1 MSLENVEI
9 VWRVMRCFA
18 AGDIE
23 SVLSD
28 IHPRATLDWSN
39 SNAPDR
45 GVYTGH
51 PAWRAFLRARDD
63 ALGERRFDSVELLTP
78 ADDTV
83 VLIGRVQ
90 ERGRASGIEVESRG
104 AAVWTLR
111 EGKIIRFTIYQSS
124 DEALK
129 AVGLADG

>member
-1 MSLENVEI
+1 
-9 VWRVMRCFA
+9 MRCFA
-18 AGDIE
+18 DGDIE
-23 SVLSD
+23 SVVSD
-28 IHPRATLDWSN
+28 IHPQATLDWSN

-51 PAWRAFLRARDD
+51 AAWQAFLRARDD
-63 ALGERRFDSVELLTP
+63 VLGDRRFDSVELLTP

-90 ERGRASGIEVESRG
+90 ERGRTSGIEVESRG
-104 AAVWTLR
+104 AAVWKLR
-111 EGKIIRFTIYQSS
+111 GGKIIRFTIYQSS

-129 AVGLADG
+129 ATGLTE

>member
-1 MSLENVEI
+1 
-9 VWRVMRCFA
+9 MRCFA
-18 AGDIE
+18 AANLDGA
-23 SVLSD
+23 LAD
-28 IHPRATLDWSN
+28 IHPRATLDWTN

-51 PAWRAFLRARDD
+51 AEWRAFLRTRDD

-83 VLIGRVQ
+83 VLIGRVR
-90 ERGRASGIEVESRG
+90 ERGRASGVAVESRG

-111 EGKIIRFTIYQSS
+111 EGKVIRFKIYQSS
-124 DEALK
+124 DEALE
-129 AVGLADG
+129 ALGLGE

>member
-9 VWRVMRCFA
+9 VRRVMRCFA

-28 IHPRATLDWSN
+28 IHPQATLDWSN

-51 PAWRAFLRARDD
+51 AAWRAFLRSRDD

-104 AAVWTLR
+104 CSIWTLR
-111 EGKIIRFTIYQSS
+111 DGKIVRFKIYQSS

-129 AVGLADG
+129 AVGRQE